1 MKLTENENEII
12 LTDTPVFFW
21 ILGTVLTSVCLLVFV
36 AFIYYA
42 FQNPHLLFTFY
53 FSNNLSENLSSLFSI
68 GLILISSVFVFLL
81 CFSMVLMTKITIKV
95 NRLEKIVEIRR
106 IGLLKKNIKKYFFTQ
121 ISRFETISRPK
132 DDFTQLALLLA
143 NDSKINLEI
152 SNLPAAEFSKIL
164 EKLNSFITQ

>member
-21 ILGTVLTSVCLLVFV
+21 ILGTVLTSVCLIIFV
-36 AFIYYA
+36 VFIYYA
-42 FQNPHLLFTFY
+42 YQNPHILFTFY
-53 FSNNLSENLSSLFSI
+53 FSNNLSENFSSFFSF
-68 GLILISSVFVFLL
+68 GLILICSVFVFLL
-81 CFSMVLMTKITIKV
+81 CLSMVLTTKLTIKV

-106 IGLLKKNIKKYFFTQ
+106 IGFLKKNIEKYFFPQ

-132 DDFTQLALLLA
+132 DGFKQLALQLA

-152 SNLPAAEFSKIL
+152 GNLTDVEFSKAI
-164 EKLNSFITQ
+164 ERLNSFITQ